1 MSKDSQQR
9 MDRGPCLAPLTL
21 PASGVT
27 NRGQRS
33 EVKIMADINLEKK
46 GRSGVWGWVIALI
59 ILLIILWAIFG
70 NRSEPARTTSSID
83 ARTTMASITTSPA
96 PSPWLADAA

>member
-1 MSKDSQQR
+1 
-9 MDRGPCLAPLTL
+9 MDRGPRLAPRTHS
-21 PASGVT
+21 AEGTT

-59 ILLIILWAIFG
+59 VLLIILWAIFG
-70 NRSEPARTTSSID
+70 NRSQPARTTTSSVDTHATVVSI
-83 ARTTMASITTSPA
+83 AASRALPT
-96 PSPWLADAA
+96 WLAKAA

>member
-1 MSKDSQQR
+1 MY
-9 MDRGPCLAPLTL
+9 RGPRLAPRTHS
-21 PASGVT
+21 AEGT
-27 NRGQRS
+27 ANRGQRS

-70 NRSEPARTTSSID
+70 NRSEPARTTTSSID
-83 ARTTMASITTSPA
+83 TYTTVASIATGGTLPT
-96 PSPWLADAA
+96 WLADAA

>member
-1 MSKDSQQR
+1 
-9 MDRGPCLAPLTL
+9 
-21 PASGVT
+21 
-27 NRGQRS
+27 
-33 EVKIMADINLEKK
+33 MADINLEKK

-83 ARTTMASITTSPA
+83 THTIVASIATSPA
-96 PSPWLADAA
+96 LTPWLADAA

>member
-1 MSKDSQQR
+1 
-9 MDRGPCLAPLTL
+9 MDRGPRLAPRTQS
-21 PASGVT
+21 AEGAT

-70 NRSEPARTTSSID
+70 NRSQPARTTTSSVD
-83 ARTTMASITTSPA
+83 THTTVASIAANRALP
-96 PSPWLADAA
+96 PWLADAA

>member
-1 MSKDSQQR
+1 
-9 MDRGPCLAPLTL
+9 
-21 PASGVT
+21 
-27 NRGQRS
+27 
-33 EVKIMADINLEKK
+33 MADINLEKK

-83 ARTTMASITTSPA
+83 THTTVGSMATSPA
-96 PSPWLADAA
+96 LAPWLADAA

>member
-1 MSKDSQQR
+1 
-9 MDRGPCLAPLTL
+9 
-21 PASGVT
+21 
-27 NRGQRS
+27 
-33 EVKIMADINLEKK
+33 MADINLEKK

-83 ARTTMASITTSPA
+83 AHTTVASITTRPMSSPE
-96 PSPWLADAA
+96 LAAA

>member
-1 MSKDSQQR
+1 
-9 MDRGPCLAPLTL
+9 
-21 PASGVT
+21 
-27 NRGQRS
+27 
-33 EVKIMADINLEKK
+33 VKIMADINLEKK

-70 NRSEPARTTSSID
+70 NRSEPARTTSSFD
-83 ARTTMASITTSPA
+83 SHTTVASVAAGHA

>member
-1 MSKDSQQR
+1 
-9 MDRGPCLAPLTL
+9 
-21 PASGVT
+21 
-27 NRGQRS
+27 
-33 EVKIMADINLEKK
+33 MADINLEKK

-83 ARTTMASITTSPA
+83 THTTVASIATSPA
-96 PSPWLADAA
+96 LTPWLAAAA